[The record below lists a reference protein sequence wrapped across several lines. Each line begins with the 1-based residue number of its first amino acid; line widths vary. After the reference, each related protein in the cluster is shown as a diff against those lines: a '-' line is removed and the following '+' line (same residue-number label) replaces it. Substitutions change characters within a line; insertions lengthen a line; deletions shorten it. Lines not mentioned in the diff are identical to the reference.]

1 MCVRLCFC
9 LLLFRCSSSSHAYCF
24 AWLTFYLYR
33 IAIVTQVQKL
43 QYDISCFFK
52 ERQSFLIL
60 TDFCSLFTS
69 LLERLLE
76 MENTGTEQELGSS
89 STEVFKLP
97 GEPAIVINGV
107 PDISPSDGTLVLCNT
122 VNDAELSGN
131 TIFGEWL
138 EGRTV
143 QKLFGGQ
150 YYSGLVTE
158 FDKDAGWYRVVY
170 DDGDFEDLDWRE
182 LEEVLLPMDITV
194 PLRSL
199 ALKTIRKNKKLVNKS
214 GKNVGQSRNYQAKNL
229 GSKGKKI
236 AEHDEASL
244 TKFNSSLQLWT
255 GGGGTISK
263 DDE

>member
-1 MCVRLCFC
+1 
-9 LLLFRCSSSSHAYCF
+9 
-24 AWLTFYLYR
+24 
-33 IAIVTQVQKL
+33 
-43 QYDISCFFK
+43 
-52 ERQSFLIL
+52 
-60 TDFCSLFTS
+60 
-69 LLERLLE
+69 
-76 MENTGTEQELGSS
+76 MENTCTERESGSS

-107 PDISPSDGTLVLCNT
+107 PDISPSDIIPALCNT

-131 TIFGEWL
+131 TVFGEWL
-138 EGRTV
+138 EGRAV
-143 QKLFGGQ
+143 QKLFGEH
-150 YYSGLVTE
+150 YYSGLITE

-199 ALKTIRKNKKLVNKS
+199 ALKTIRKSKKLVNKS
-214 GKNVGQSRNYQAKNL
+214 GKNVTQSRNYQAKSL

-244 TKFNSSLQLWT
+244 TNFNSSQQVL
-255 GGGGTISK
+255 GGAISK